1 MASEKKKTI
10 PPFPATGQ
18 AMERGRDNSQAED
31 NRQSPPEEP
40 ISATYRYA
48 PQGTRPDCVRE
59 ESAMYETTHRKKP
72 GEYTIADYSAWPGEQ
87 RVELIDGIIYVLEAP
102 GFVHQQIA
110 GELLYAMKSFI
121 RKNGGCCIP
130 LSSPIDVRLDCDD
143 KTMVQPDLIILCDKD
158 KVRHWGIMGAHDFVL
173 EILSPATRKKDCTKK
188 LQKYADAGVREYW
201 ILDPD
206 KKILLT
212 YDFIHDNMPCIYP
225 LAGTAGLA
233 LFDGHLQIDLDAVA
247 RLVQDWPE

>member
-18 AMERGRDNSQAED
+18 AMERGRDN
-31 NRQSPPEEP
+31 
-40 ISATYRYA
+40 
-48 PQGTRPDCVRE
+48 RPDCVRE
-59 ESAMYETTHRKKP
+59 ESAMYETTHRKQP
-72 GEYTIADYSAWPGEQ
+72 GEYTIADYNAWPGEQ

-121 RKNGGCCIP
+121 RKNGGGIP

-158 KVRHWGIMGAHDFVL
+158 KVRHWGIMGAPDFVL